1 MTTLSIHTDDI
12 FADALRAYAQA
23 SGKSVNQ
30 TVKDLL
36 APILGLDHAPESD
49 QTNPYM
55 KLCGILRKN
64 EENALQ
70 NVLAEQRTVDQ
81 ELWQ

>member
-55 KLCGILRKN
+55 KLRGNSTDKPADRLLL
-64 EENALQ
+64 ETNARLHF
-70 NVLAEQRTVDQ
+70 AR
-81 ELWQ
+81 